1 MNSNTRLEDIT
12 LNLTSATNGV
22 VLKGIDVLGSAA
34 QSAKLRTAVVNVSST
49 AAGAATVYGIYSA
62 GTSTT
67 DLTSSDFCRACT
79 LNVHY
84 AGTGGLCRG
93 IYLGGANRINVRDTN
108 IFVRDGVFPSTE
120 DIIGCETDHPS
131 AYLQIKT
138 SSVYGAKADISQTR
152 GAISIVSTE
161 LVNSTANGYGFRTN
175 TSPIFM
181 DFGVIGNFKSNTL
194 TPLGYLMPGTLNT
207 ADVIS
212 SICHIPFYRNT
223 LINGAV
229 FSSTIPFTG
238 SDHVHMNLYRYNSS
252 LTASTL
258 MYRAEIN
265 ATSTLT
271 YVDGIS
277 SYSLYTGDSI
287 VVELSSSVA
296 TTTLN
301 GVLAKVYMY

>member
-1 MNSNTRLEDIT
+1 
-12 LNLTSATNGV
+12 
-22 VLKGIDVLGSAA
+22 
-34 QSAKLRTAVVNVSST
+34 LRTAVVNVSST

-84 AGTGGLCRG
+84 AGTGGVCRG
-93 IYLGGANRINVRDTN
+93 IYIGGANRINVRDTN
-108 IFVRDGVFPSTE
+108 IFVRDGAFPSSE
-120 DIIGCETDHPS
+120 NIIGCETDHAS
-131 AYLQIKT
+131 AYLQIRT

-152 GAISIVSTE
+152 GVISIVGTE

-181 DFGVIGNFKSNTL
+181 DFGVVGNFKSNTL
-194 TPLGYLMPGTLNT
+194 TPLGYLMPGTLDT
-207 ADVIS
+207 PSVIS
-212 SICHIPFYRNT
+212 AICHIPFYRNT
-223 LINGAV
+223 LVNGAV

-238 SDHVHMNLYRYNSS
+238 SDHVHMNLYKYNSS
-252 LTASTL
+252 CTASSL

-265 ATSTLT
+265 RTSTLT
-271 YVDGIS
+271 YVDGVS
-277 SYSLYTGDSI
+277 SFSFQTGESL
-287 VVELSSSVA
+287 VVQLSTSVSA
-296 TTTLN
+296 TTLN